1 MASLTALSIQVQS
14 TIGTLG
20 LGLFTWNPVC
30 SDFFLKIAT
39 NDSFAQTFLFFFSF
53 GQIRVT
59 TFSHFN
65 TDHSR
70 SISSVVFIV
79 MSVVIGLL
87 LHFGYTRIP
96 NDWTSSTL
104 LRAFINAIFFDII
117 LVIVSPILLLYSS
130 NELRTSIKNK
140 VILPGSCCK

>member
-1 MASLTALSIQVQS
+1 M
-14 TIGTLG
+14 
-20 LGLFTWNPVC
+20 
-30 SDFFLKIAT
+30 
-39 NDSFAQTFLFFFSF
+39 
-53 GQIRVT
+53 T